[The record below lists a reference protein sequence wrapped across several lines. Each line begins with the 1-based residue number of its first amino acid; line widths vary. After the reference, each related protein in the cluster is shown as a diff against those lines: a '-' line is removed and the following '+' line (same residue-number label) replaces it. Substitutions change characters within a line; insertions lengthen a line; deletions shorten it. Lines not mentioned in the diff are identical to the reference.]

1 VTAKLVQWTYI
12 VVSVVINLEL
22 TNKCNMT
29 KQELTLHLA
38 IDYLMREHDFWL
50 LEDKEIARA
59 KRRAEAI
66 ANVLMPEEEKKDVRK
81 TPIKEMVYA
90 IDKVDSIIRDQR
102 TKGTGRRC
110 LKKGHAVKFADAC
123 SRARIR
129 TIGDLLDLGKTRFL
143 CCPGVGASLLDAV
156 SITLRTFYDIKEWHT

>member
-1 VTAKLVQWTYI
+1 
-12 VVSVVINLEL
+12 
-22 TNKCNMT
+22 MT
-29 KQELTLHLA
+29 KQDLILHIA
-38 IDYLMREHDFWL
+38 IDYLNKNFWIS
-50 LEDKEIARA
+50 EDSRIEMV

-66 ANVLMPEEEKKDVRK
+66 ANVLMPEDEKKDVRK
-81 TPIKEMVYA
+81 TPIKEMVFA

-102 TKGTGRRC
+102 TKSTGKRC

-129 TIGDLLDLGKTRFL
+129 TIGDLLDIGKTGFL

>member
-1 VTAKLVQWTYI
+1 
-12 VVSVVINLEL
+12 
-22 TNKCNMT
+22 MT
-29 KQELTLHLA
+29 KQDFILQLVVEYLKEKSDIWI
-38 IDYLMREHDFWL
+38 IDSAH
-50 LEDKEIARA
+50 IAMV

-66 ANVLMPEEEKKDVRK
+66 ANLLMSEDEKKDVRK

-102 TKGTGRRC
+102 TKSTGKRC

-143 CCPGVGASLLDAV
+143 CCPGVGASLLDVV
-156 SITLRTFYDIKEWHT
+156 SITLRTFYDIKEWHA

>member
-1 VTAKLVQWTYI
+1 
-12 VVSVVINLEL
+12 
-22 TNKCNMT
+22 MT
-29 KQELTLHLA
+29 KQDLILHIA
-38 IDYLMREHDFWL
+38 IDYLNKNFWIS
-50 LEDKEIARA
+50 EDSRIEMV

-66 ANVLMPEEEKKDVRK
+66 ADILMPEDDKKDVRK

-102 TKGTGRRC
+102 TKSTGKRC